1 VPKFFSKKTPKRLP
15 KIVIAKQ
22 FDRKKLSR
30 LLIFVRHLIKLPK
43 NIENDFISYIAQ
55 PKVLLNM
62 EETKESLLEYP
73 SIYGKAINEI
83 KEETR
88 QEALQEGQ
96 EITIMNIRRKMGFS
110 VEQIA
115 NMTDFTIEFVQ
126 SVIDKFE
133 QKA

>member
-1 VPKFFSKKTPKRLP
+1 
-15 KIVIAKQ
+15 
-22 FDRKKLSR
+22 
-30 LLIFVRHLIKLPK
+30 
-43 NIENDFISYIAQ
+43 
-55 PKVLLNM
+55 M

-88 QEALQEGQ
+88 QIALQE
-96 EITIMNIRRKMGFS
+96 TIMNIRRKMGFS

-126 SVIDKFE
+126 SIIDKFE